1 MMGPVNEEERATR
14 IWTGLTTV
22 FWHLEDRRREVA
34 LALDMSF
41 ARARA
46 LRRLARGPMTMRE
59 LAHKLVSDAPYVTL
73 MVDDL
78 ESRGYL
84 TRTVNPDDKRT
95 KILTITPAG
104 AEAAA
109 RAQEILDRPPKAL
122 LSLPADDLATLDRIV
137 ATLLH

>member
-1 MMGPVNEEERATR
+1 MEHASEDVRATR
-14 IWTGLTTV
+14 IWTGLTSV
-22 FWHLEDRRREVA
+22 LLDLEDRRREVA

-59 LAHKLVSDAPYVTL
+59 LAHKLTSDAPYVTL

-84 TRTVNPDDKRT
+84 TRTVNPEDKRT
-95 KILTITPAG
+95 KIVTITPTG

-109 RAQEILDRPPKAL
+109 RAQEILDRPPQAL
-122 LSLPADDLATLDRIV
+122 LSLPAKDLEALDRIV
-137 ATLLH
+137 ATLLQ